1 MTSSSGNPTE
11 DETCERFVLPAL
23 VRAGWNVEVQVKSR
37 YRINRGRIQPTAR
50 RHHQQRPLIAD
61 YVLEYSDGLP
71 LAVVEA
77 KRSRIDPAEGFEQ
90 AKRYAEL
97 LDVPFAYSTNGTRT
111 IEVDYRTG
119 LISEISEFPTP
130 EQLWARYRDDR
141 SLADDA
147 HADLASA
154 PFKLTRNWDGTPK
167 DPRYYQRNAI
177 NRAVQTIAKGQRRLL
192 LVLATGT
199 GKTLVSAQIVAKL
212 WNANWPK
219 KGRRP
224 RVLYLA
230 DRNIL
235 IDQPKDDYFTEMFG
249 EAVHRLGQGRVQKS
263 RNIYFALYQSLSQ
276 PGGAQDFYTRFDR
289 DFFDLIIVDECHRGS
304 ASEGSQWR
312 EILEYFE
319 PAVQLGLTATPI
331 SRKDVDTYHYFG
343 DAIYE
348 YSLAQGIR
356 DGFLA
361 PYRVRNVRI
370 DIDLYG
376 WRPDAGQLD
385 MYGRE
390 IPDELYGPKDF
401 ERIVAILD
409 RTDEVAR
416 YLTEYLHKTGRM
428 HKTIVFCQTNDHA
441 MRMVEALT
449 RANADL
455 SQRHGHK
462 WVCRITGDDHEAGRE
477 RLDEFRDASS
487 EVPVI
492 AVTSR
497 MLSTGVDI
505 PTVRN
510 IVLFRV
516 IRSMPE
522 FKQTIGRGTRLS
534 PETGKFAFDIID
546 FVDATR
552 LFYDPK
558 FDGPPLRRLRDEADP
573 DGSFITF
580 PEDLDD
586 TEPEPD
592 PDEVAEPEAEYLGA
606 EGGELPRMI
615 TDPDEIDDIR
625 AEGRTYYIDDVEVS
639 IVGTAVFVTE
649 TDGTGLRLR
658 LVRLEQFIKDRLH
671 ELDLSPNQL
680 LAQWAHSRSRAEL
693 RKRLESS
700 GISSADL
707 GELTGR
713 PDADAIDLLI
723 YLGWGLPVLS
733 RSERA
738 LRFKLQHRE
747 FLESFAP
754 EARTILERLLE
765 QYSSHNEKELE
776 LDSDSMKT
784 SPYRGFGTVVEI
796 AERFGDRAGAGL
808 RVAVDQLRTR
818 LYEAS

>member
-11 DETCERFVLPAL
+11 DETCKRFVLPAL
-23 VRAGWNVEVQVKSR
+23 VRTGWNVEDQVKSQ

-77 KRSRIDPAEGFEQ
+77 KRSRTDPAEGFEQ

-97 LDVPFAYSTNGTRT
+97 LDAPFAYSTNGTRT
-111 IEVDYRTG
+111 IEIDYRTG

-147 HADLASA
+147 HADMASA
-154 PFKLTRNWDGTPK
+154 PFILTRNWDGTPK
-167 DPRYYQRNAI
+167 NPRYYQHNAI
-177 NRAVQTIAKGQRRLL
+177 NRAVQAIAKGQRRLL

-212 WNANWPK
+212 WNANWPE

-276 PGGAQDFYTRFDR
+276 PGGTQDFYTRFDR
-289 DFFDLIIVDECHRGS
+289 HFFDLIVVDECHRGS

-401 ERIVAILD
+401 ERVVAILD

-455 SQRHGHK
+455 SQRYGHK

-477 RLDEFRDASS
+477 RLDEFRDDAS

-580 PEDLDD
+580 PEDLDI
-586 TEPEPD
+586 EPD
-592 PDEVAEPEAEYLGA
+592 PDPDEAAEPEAGYESHD
-606 EGGELPRMI
+606 GGDLPPMI
-615 TDPDEIDDIR
+615 TDGEEIDDIR
-625 AEGRTYYIDDVEVS
+625 AEGRTLYIDDVEVNILGS
-639 IVGTAVFVTE
+639 AVYITE

-658 LVRLEQFIKDRLH
+658 LVRLEQFIKDKLH
-671 ELDLSPNQL
+671 ELDLSPHQL
-680 LAQWAHSRSRAEL
+680 LAQWAHSRSRKEL
-693 RKRLESS
+693 RERLEAI
-700 GISSADL
+700 GISTADL

-747 FLESFAP
+747 FLESFAL
-754 EARTILERLLE
+754 EARAILDRVLA
-765 QYSSHNEKELE
+765 QYSAHDESELE
-776 LDSDSMKT
+776 VQSMDS
-784 SPYRGFGTVVEI
+784 PAYQEFGTVVEI
-796 AERFGDRAGAGL
+796 AELFGDRSGAGL
-808 RVAVDQLRTR
+808 RTAVDHLRTQ